1 MYYLSKRQRATLQN
15 NPAPGIIEKHAQ
27 AMIKPACLL
36 KEKIRIYFPFL
47 QT

>member
-15 NPAPGIIEKHAQ
+15 NPGPGIREIISQ